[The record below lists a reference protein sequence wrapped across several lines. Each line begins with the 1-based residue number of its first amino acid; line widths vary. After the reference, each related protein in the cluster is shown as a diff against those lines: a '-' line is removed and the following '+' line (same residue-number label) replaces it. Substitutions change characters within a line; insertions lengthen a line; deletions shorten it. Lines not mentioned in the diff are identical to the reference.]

1 VRGELLRQ
9 RGVTRF
15 RGQKGDLR
23 VSRPTV
29 VVGEGSSM
37 TMRLRRAGPGE
48 AGALGCRPVRGLMRA
63 IHVRMAVRCR
73 HMRSHESVII
83 PTRTPLL
90 GPRLRML
97 CGFVM
102 GRRVRSG
109 RGDGVDC
116 SSFRVIATIAR
127 YLGSGG
133 RALSRCGVPR
143 RIADVAS
150 ITSNPVSRPCGR

>member
-1 VRGELLRQ
+1 
-9 RGVTRF
+9 
-15 RGQKGDLR
+15 
-23 VSRPTV
+23 
-29 VVGEGSSM
+29 M

-133 RALSRCGVPR
+133 WALSRCGVPR